1 MTKKELEEKSDV
13 DLVLMI
19 LSERKRHVISY
30 SPLGVRLDSIISK
43 LYWERKIE
51 DNKDEQ
57 KETL

>member
-1 MTKKELEEKSDV
+1 MTKKELEEKTDV

-19 LSERKRHVISY
+19 LSERKRHVTPY

-51 DNKDEQ
+51 NKKNE
-57 KETL
+57 KL